1 MKRINELIRERN
13 RELDLA
19 HYSMTAKARREHR
32 EKVNQL
38 NEQIRAEMRASA

>member
-1 MKRINELIRERN
+1 MKRISELIKERN
-13 RELDLA
+13 REIDLA
-19 HYSMTAKARREHR
+19 HYSISTTARREHR

>member
-1 MKRINELIRERN
+1 MERINELIKERN

-19 HYSMTAKARREHR
+19 HYSISTKSRREHR

-38 NEQIRAEMRASA
+38 NEQIREELRANT